1 MNWMSEKKEVKI
13 IADEEVIQLLKSEIE
28 KMLDERLAPLKKE
41 EEKKS
46 MSIEEV
52 AKHIASCPEC
62 SKPLNEML
70 TSRFDAFKSEIEK
83 IIEEK
88 VKSLAK
94 EEVKNESKRG
104 WLW

>member
-1 MNWMSEKKEVKI
+1 MNWMSEKKEVRI
-13 IADEEVIQLLKSEIE
+13 IADEEVIQLLKSEIA
-28 KMLDERLAPLKKE
+28 KMLDEKLSSLRPKE

-70 TSRFDAFKSEIEK
+70 TSRFDAFRSEIEK

-88 VKSLAK
+88 VKSLVEKK
-94 EEVKNESKRG
+94 EERRG
-104 WLW
+104 GLFG

>member
-1 MNWMSEKKEVKI
+1 VNWMSEKKEVKI

>member
-1 MNWMSEKKEVKI
+1 VNWMSEKKEVRI
-13 IADEEVIQLLKSEIE
+13 IADEEVIQLLKSEIA
-28 KMLDERLAPLKKE
+28 KMLDEKLSSLRPK

-70 TSRFDAFKSEIEK
+70 TSRFDAFRSEIEK
-83 IIEEK
+83 MIEEK
-88 VKSLAK
+88 VKSIAK
-94 EEVKNESKRG
+94 EEVKSESKRG